1 MDERMKR
8 STYVW
13 FEDTMGCGGSILVLR
28 DGVDLVLC
36 LVGRMESSLL

>member
-28 DGVDLVLC
+28 DGVQDGNGYVPN
-36 LVGRMESSLL
+36 G